1 MSSAL
6 SGLKILDLT
15 MNLPGPYMTWILA
28 LLGADVIKVENP
40 SGGDYSRAL
49 MGDGNSSPFFEAV
62 NRNKKSVAL
71 NLKHPE
77 GKRIFLTLL
86 KTYDLLIDGFRPGT
100 MERLGLGY
108 DDTSKV
114 NSRLIHV
121 SISGYGQ
128 TGPSRLKAGHDI
140 NYLALSGILS
150 MTGSRNRDLA
160 LPGVQIADIAGGS
173 LMALTGLLAAIIQRE
188 KTGKG
193 QFVDVSMY
201 DGLLSMATM
210 VFAGVEAGLEPPEPA
225 RMTLNGRY
233 PCYGAY
239 KTLDG
244 RYMSLG
250 ALEFKFWKNFCLA
263 VAREDLLNAQF
274 GGPDVVT
281 ELDRLFASR
290 TQREW
295 VEFMAPFDAC
305 CEPVLNLNE
314 AVDSNL
320 TQARSM
326 VNSKPDGKRSLGFP
340 LKLSES
346 SVPPDNSAPGLGQH
360 TTEVLKGIGITE
372 EELHSLASEGVIR
385 YIPEIVNSTES

>member
-1 MSSAL
+1 
-6 SGLKILDLT
+6 
-15 MNLPGPYMTWILA
+15 MTWVLA
-28 LLGADVIKVENP
+28 LLGADVVKVENP

-77 GKRIFLTLL
+77 GKRIFLMLL
-86 KTYDLLIDGFRPGT
+86 KTYDVLIDGFRPGT
-100 MERLGLGY
+100 MEKLGLGY
-108 DDTSKV
+108 DDTSKA
-114 NSRLIHV
+114 NPSLIHV

-128 TGPSRLKAGHDI
+128 TGPNRLKAGHDI

-150 MTGSRNRDLA
+150 MTGSRNGDLA
-160 LPGVQIADIAGGS
+160 LPGVQVADLAGGS

-210 VFAGVEAGLEPPEPA
+210 VFAGVEAGLEPPEPSG
-225 RMTLNGRY
+225 MTLNGRY
-233 PCYGAY
+233 PCYGLY
-239 KTLDG
+239 KTSDG

-250 ALEFKFWKNFCLA
+250 ALEFKFWKNFCVA
-263 VAREDLLNAQF
+263 VSREDLIGTQF
-274 GGPDVVT
+274 GDSEVVAQLDV
-281 ELDRLFASR
+281 LFASK
-290 TQREW
+290 TQEQW
-295 VEFMAPFDAC
+295 TKFMAKADAC

-314 AVDSNL
+314 AVDSPL

-326 VNSKPDGKRSLGFP
+326 VNSNPDGKRSLGFP
-340 LKLSES
+340 LKLSANLP
-346 SVPPDNSAPGLGQH
+346 PPDKPAPNLGEH
-360 TTEVLKGIGITE
+360 TREVLKGIGMTDD
-372 EELHSLASEGVIR
+372 ELRSLAHDGVI
-385 YIPEIVNSTES
+385 

>member
-1 MSSAL
+1 MSQAL
-6 SGLKILDLT
+6 SGLKVLDLT
-15 MNLPGPYMTWILA
+15 MNLPGPYMAWLLA
-28 LLGADVIKVENP
+28 LLGSDVVKVENP

-86 KTYDLLIDGFRPGT
+86 KSYDVLIDGFRPGT
-100 MERLGLGY
+100 MEKLGLGY

-114 NSRLIHV
+114 NPRIIHV

-128 TGPSRLKAGHDI
+128 TGPNRLKAGHDI

-150 MTGSRNRDLA
+150 MTGSRNGDLA
-160 LPGVQIADIAGGS
+160 LPGVQVADLAGGS

-210 VFAGVEAGLEPPEPA
+210 VFAGVEAGLEPPDPSG
-225 RMTLNGRY
+225 MTLNGRY
-233 PCYGAY
+233 PCYGLY
-239 KTLDG
+239 KTSDG

-250 ALEFKFWKNFCLA
+250 ALEFKFWKNFCVA
-263 VAREDLLNAQF
+263 VSREDLIGTQF
-274 GGPDVVT
+274 GDSEVVAQLDV
-281 ELDRLFASR
+281 LFASK
-290 TQREW
+290 TQEQW
-295 VEFMAPFDAC
+295 TKFVAGADAC
-305 CEPVLNLNE
+305 CEPVLNLYE
-314 AVDSNL
+314 AVDSPL
-320 TQARSM
+320 AQARSM
-326 VNSKPDGKRSLGFP
+326 VNSNPDGKRSLGCP
-340 LKLSES
+340 LKLSAS
-346 SVPPDNSAPGLGQH
+346 CPPPDKPAPNLGEH
-360 TTEVLKGIGITE
+360 TREVLKGIGITDD
-372 EELHSLASEGVIR
+372 ELRSLAHDGI
-385 YIPEIVNSTES
+385 I

>member
-1 MSSAL
+1 
-6 SGLKILDLT
+6 
-15 MNLPGPYMTWILA
+15 MTWLLA
-28 LLGADVIKVENP
+28 LLGAEVVKVENP

-77 GKRIFLTLL
+77 GKRIFLMLL
-86 KTYDLLIDGFRPGT
+86 KTYDVLIDGFRPGT
-100 MERLGLGY
+100 MEKLGLGY

-114 NSRLIHV
+114 NTRLIHV

-128 TGPSRLKAGHDI
+128 TGPNRLKAGHDI

-150 MTGSRNRDLA
+150 MTGSRNGDLA
-160 LPGVQIADIAGGS
+160 LPGVQIADLAGGS
-173 LMALTGLLAAIIQRE
+173 LMALTGLLAAMIQRE

-210 VFAGVEAGLEPPEPA
+210 VFAGVDAGLEPPEPSG
-225 RMTLNGRY
+225 MTLNGRY
-233 PCYGAY
+233 PCYSLY
-239 KTLDG
+239 RTSDG

-250 ALEFKFWKNFCLA
+250 ALEFKFWKNFCVA
-263 VAREDLLNAQF
+263 VGRQDLIGTQF
-274 GGPDVVT
+274 GDSEVIAQLDV
-281 ELDRLFASR
+281 LFASK
-290 TQREW
+290 TQEQWTR
-295 VEFMAPFDAC
+295 FMANADAC

-314 AVDSNL
+314 AVDSPL

-326 VNSKPDGKRSLGFP
+326 VNSNPDGKRSLGFP
-340 LKLSES
+340 LKMSAS
-346 SVPPDNSAPGLGQH
+346 PPPHDKPAPNLGEH
-360 TTEVLKGIGITE
+360 TRGFLKGIGITDD
-372 EELHSLASEGVIR
+372 ELRTLAHEGVI
-385 YIPEIVNSTES
+385 

>member
-1 MSSAL
+1 MSQAL
-6 SGLKILDLT
+6 SGLKVLDLT
-15 MNLPGPYMTWILA
+15 MNLPGPYMTWLLA
-28 LLGADVIKVENP
+28 LLGAEVVKVENP

-77 GKRIFLTLL
+77 GKRIFLMLL
-86 KTYDLLIDGFRPGT
+86 KTYDVLIDGFRPGT
-100 MERLGLGY
+100 MEKLGLGY

-114 NSRLIHV
+114 NPRLIHV

-128 TGPSRLKAGHDI
+128 TGPNRLKAGHDI

-150 MTGSRNRDLA
+150 MTGSRNGDLA
-160 LPGVQIADIAGGS
+160 LPGVQIADLAGGS
-173 LMALTGLLAAIIQRE
+173 LMALTGLLAAMIQRE

-225 RMTLNGRY
+225 GMTLNGRY
-233 PCYGAY
+233 PCYGVY

-244 RYMSLG
+244 RYMALG
-250 ALEFKFWKNFCLA
+250 ALEFKFWKNFCVA
-263 VAREDLLNAQF
+263 VGREDLIGTQF
-274 GGPDVVT
+274 GDTEVIAQLDV
-281 ELDRLFASR
+281 LFASK
-290 TQREW
+290 TQEQWTR
-295 VEFMAPFDAC
+295 FMANADAC

-314 AVDSNL
+314 AVDSPL

-326 VNSKPDGKRSLGFP
+326 VNSNPDGKRSLGFP
-340 LKLSES
+340 LKLSAS
-346 SVPPDNSAPGLGQH
+346 RPPPDKPAPNLGEH
-360 TTEVLKGIGITE
+360 TREVLKGIGITDD
-372 EELHSLASEGVIR
+372 ELQSLTHEGVI
-385 YIPEIVNSTES
+385 

>member
-1 MSSAL
+1 MSQAL
-6 SGLKILDLT
+6 SGLKVLDLT
-15 MNLPGPYMTWILA
+15 MNLPGPYMTWLLA
-28 LLGADVIKVENP
+28 LLGAEVVKVENP

-77 GKRIFLTLL
+77 GKRIFLMLL
-86 KTYDLLIDGFRPGT
+86 KTYDVLIDGFRPGT
-100 MERLGLGY
+100 MEKLGLGY

-114 NSRLIHV
+114 NPRLIHV

-128 TGPSRLKAGHDI
+128 TGPNRLKAGHDI

-150 MTGSRNRDLA
+150 MTGSRNGDLA
-160 LPGVQIADIAGGS
+160 LPGVQIADLAGGS
-173 LMALTGLLAAIIQRE
+173 LMALTGLLAAMIQRE

-210 VFAGVEAGLEPPEPA
+210 VFAGVDAGLEPPEPSG
-225 RMTLNGRY
+225 MTLNGRY
-233 PCYGAY
+233 PCYSLY
-239 KTLDG
+239 RTSDG

-250 ALEFKFWKNFCLA
+250 ALEFKFWKNFCVA
-263 VAREDLLNAQF
+263 VGRQDLIGTQF
-274 GGPDVVT
+274 GDSEVIAQLDV
-281 ELDRLFASR
+281 LFASK
-290 TQREW
+290 TQEQWTR
-295 VEFMAPFDAC
+295 FMANADAC

-314 AVDSNL
+314 AVDSPL

-326 VNSKPDGKRSLGFP
+326 VNSNPDGKRSLGFP
-340 LKLSES
+340 LKMSAS
-346 SVPPDNSAPGLGQH
+346 PPPHDKPAPNLGEH
-360 TTEVLKGIGITE
+360 TRGFLKGIGITDD
-372 EELHSLASEGVIR
+372 ELRTLAHEGVI
-385 YIPEIVNSTES
+385 